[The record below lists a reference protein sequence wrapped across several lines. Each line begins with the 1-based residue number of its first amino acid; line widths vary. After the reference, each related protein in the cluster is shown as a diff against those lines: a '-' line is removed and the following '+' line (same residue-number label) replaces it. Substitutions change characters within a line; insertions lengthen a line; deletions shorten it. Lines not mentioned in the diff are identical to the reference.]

1 MSELTMPPADREAFI
16 AEPRVGI
23 LAVARPDG
31 APPLAAP
38 IWYAYEDGDLLMI
51 VAADSQK
58 RRLLD
63 GVSSSSLCVS
73 SEELPYRF
81 VTAAGPTTLEP
92 TDDGLRR
99 RIAERYL
106 PAEMVDGYLAYSS
119 SSPDVTVRLTPRT
132 WHSNDFGRLSM
143 T

>member
-1 MSELTMPPADREAFI
+1 MSTLAMPPADRTAFI

-23 LAVARPDG
+23 LAIGRPDG

-38 IWYAYEDGDLLMI
+38 IWYAFEDGDLLMI
-51 VAADSQK
+51 VGADSQK

-63 GVSSSSLCVS
+63 DVATSSLCVS
-73 SEELPYRF
+73 SEELPYKF

-119 SSPDVTVRLTPRT
+119 GEDSITVRLSPQT
-132 WHSNDFGRLSM
+132 WYSNDFSRLTLS
-143 T
+143 